1 MRHETGSFN
10 CNEEQKTL
18 TMFTNLILGV
28 APLDLSATGTEM
40 AGYVA
45 TAAGAGVALLAAL
58 YGVRVIIKAFKGV
71 K

>member
-1 MRHETGSFN
+1 MRTTN
-10 CNEEQKTL
+10 IMLQ
-18 TMFTNLILGV
+18 NLILGV
-28 APLDLSATGTEM
+28 APLDLSGTGTEM

>member
-1 MRHETGSFN
+1 ML
-10 CNEEQKTL
+10 Q
-18 TMFTNLILGV
+18 NLILGV

>member
-1 MRHETGSFN
+1 
-10 CNEEQKTL
+10 
-18 TMFTNLILGV
+18 MFTNLILGV
-28 APLDLSATGTEM
+28 APLDLTSTGTEM

>member
-1 MRHETGSFN
+1 M
-10 CNEEQKTL
+10 L
-18 TMFTNLILGV
+18 TNLILGT
-28 APLDLSATGTEM
+28 APLDLSGTGTEM

-58 YGVRVIIKAFKGV
+58 YGVRVIIRAFKGV